1 MKRSLLKRNIVL
13 GLLFALIGL
22 SYSFRIPSKEVSYSL
37 LVNVENL
44 RNSEGHVVFVL
55 YNTQDAIPDK
65 ELNKYF
71 KKNRGSISEGSSTV
85 TFHELVPG
93 EYAVSIFHDENNDGE
108 IEKGFFLPKEGLG
121 FSNYQS
127 IGPTNK
133 PSFDKA
139 SFSLTEDTTIQVK
152 MIYFK

>member
-1 MKRSLLKRNIVL
+1 MKRSLLARNIAI

-22 SYSFRIPSKEVSYSL
+22 SYSFRIPSKEGNHSL
-37 LVNVENL
+37 SVNVESL
-44 RNSEGHVVFVL
+44 RNSEGHVMFVL
-55 YNTQDAIPDK
+55 YNTQDALPDK

-71 KKNRGSISEGSSTV
+71 KKTQGSIFEGSSTV
-85 TFHELVPG
+85 TFHELIPG
-93 EYAVSIFHDENNDGE
+93 EYAVNIFHDENNDGK

-139 SFSLTEDTTIQVK
+139 SFKLTGDTTIQVK
-152 MIYFK
+152 IIYFK

>member
-1 MKRSLLKRNIVL
+1 MKRSLSARNIAI

-22 SYSFRIPSKEVSYSL
+22 SYSFRIPSKDGNHSL
-37 LVNVENL
+37 SVNVESL
-44 RNSEGHVVFVL
+44 RNSEGHVMFVL
-55 YNTQDAIPDK
+55 YNTQDALPDK

-71 KKNRGSISEGSSTV
+71 KKTQGSISEGSSTV
-85 TFHELVPG
+85 TFHELIPG
-93 EYAVSIFHDENNDGE
+93 EYAVNIFHDENNDGK

-139 SFSLTEDTTIQVK
+139 SFKLTGDTTIQVK
-152 MIYFK
+152 IIYFK